1 MDLGIPIVRTI
12 GGLDSGQFDGLVGLD
27 IDKSGNLMIADAG
40 NRRFQVR
47 FLLEVSFQSYLT
59 VT

>member
-1 MDLGIPIVRTI
+1 MDLGIPFVRTI
-12 GGLDSGQFDGLVGLD
+12 GGLGSGQFDGLVGLD

-47 FLLEVSFQSYLT
+47 FL
-59 VT
+59 